1 MKKSINFTKLNFP
14 PMKFKLL
21 IVLTVFCSSLS
32 FAQIN
37 TATKQIFDMD
47 FEHWT
52 NKGTYSDPD
61 SLQTTNQYTSLASVF
76 LVTKGTDAYHGSAS
90 LKLTSTHISFFTING
105 TYPGVV
111 SNGTINAAVL
121 SGGAGA
127 PIVSGKKIDY
137 RPSHFS
143 VFYKNS
149 TANHD
154 SSMINIWFTKWNA
167 SAGKRDTI
175 GNMIWFDTTQHPSYT
190 HLVQPVNYFTSDI
203 PDTFQVTMF
212 SSGLYHSNVGSVLTL
227 DSMNFTPD
235 TSSNIG
241 YSVLAGNSLMMHV
254 FPNPA
259 NHSFNYN
266 YTGTLNGG
274 EQLQIFSINGVCV
287 YSSELKANSIIDVA
301 YWNTGTYIYQV
312 RNKQAKLCAQGDFIV
327 QH

>member
-1 MKKSINFTKLNFP
+1 
-14 PMKFKLL
+14 MKFKLL
-21 IVLTVFCSSLS
+21 LVLAIFCFGFSY
-32 FAQIN
+32 AQIN
-37 TATKQIFDMD
+37 TPTKQIFDMD

-76 LVTKGTDAYHGSAS
+76 LVTKGTDAYHGAS
-90 LKLTSTHISFFTING
+90 CLKLTSTHIAFFTING

-111 SNGTINAAVL
+111 SNGTINAVVL

-167 SAGKRDTI
+167 PAGKRDTV

-190 HLVQPVNYFTSDI
+190 HLVEAINYFTADI
-203 PDTFQVTMF
+203 PDTFQLTML

-235 TSSNIG
+235 TSSNVA
-241 YSVLAGNSLMMHV
+241 YSVLAGNSLMLHIY
-254 FPNPA
+254 PNPS
-259 NHSFNYN
+259 NQNLNYN

-274 EQLQIFSINGVCV
+274 EELQV
-287 YSSELKANSIIDVA
+287 YTVSGECIYISSLKERQAIDIAAWNS
-301 YWNTGTYIYQV
+301 GTYVYRV
-312 RNKQAKLCAQGDFIV
+312 VDKRAKLIAQGNFVV

>member
-1 MKKSINFTKLNFP
+1 
-14 PMKFKLL
+14 MKFKLL
-21 IVLTVFCSSLS
+21 FLLPFLSL
-32 FAQIN
+32 FMANAQVN

-52 NKGTYSDPD
+52 NKGTYTDPD

-76 LVTKGTDAYHGSAS
+76 LVTKGTDAYHGAS
-90 LKLTSTHISFFTING
+90 CLKLTSTHIAFFTING

-111 SNGTINAAVL
+111 SNGTINAVVL

-143 VFYKNS
+143 AYYKNT

-167 SAGKRDTI
+167 TAGKRDTV
-175 GNMIWFDTTQHPSYT
+175 GNLLWFDTTQHTAYT
-190 HLVQPVNYFTSDI
+190 HLLEPINYFTTAI
-203 PDTFQVTMF
+203 PDTFQITML

-227 DSMNFTPD
+227 DSMNFAPD
-235 TSSNIG
+235 TSSSIG
-241 YSVLAGNSLMMHV
+241 FSAIAGNSLICD
-254 FPNPA
+254 FYPNPA
-259 NHSFNYN
+259 SNTITCKN
-266 YTGTLNGG
+266 TAKAVGGTSLEIHALNGAR
-274 EQLQIFSINGVCV
+274 V
-287 YSSELKANSIIDVA
+287 YSSAIE
-301 YWNTGTYIYQV
+301 NTLQLDITTWKNGLYIYQV
-312 RNKQAKLCAQGDFIV
+312 LNKANQIVAQGKIEV